1 MATRRR
7 WLQFSLRTAFILMTA
22 LAAWLGIIVHRAREQ
37 REAVKAIE
45 ALMGRVQ
52 YDWQPKMV
60 EVTVTL
66 NGVRNVKGWRR
77 ENASNTAP
85 DAPDWLR
92 QLVGDEYFQE
102 VEEIEFPYSSLPLQC
117 EVAELIPLL
126 KRLRALK
133 VIKLRAASAGVQW
146 ALKEALPG
154 CKVYDVQPRIY

>member
-1 MATRRR
+1 MKSTRR
-7 WLQFSLRTAFILMTA
+7 WFQYSLRSFLVLLTAVA
-22 LAAWLGIIVHRAREQ
+22 VWLGVIVNRAREQ
-37 REAVKAIE
+37 RETVKAIE

-66 NGVRNVKGWRR
+66 NGVQNVKGWRR

-92 QLVGDEYFQE
+92 RLVGDEYFQE
-102 VEEIEFPYSSLPLQC
+102 VEEIEFPYSSLPSQR
-117 EVAELIPLL
+117 EIAALIPLL

>member
-1 MATRRR
+1 MKPTRR
-7 WLQFSLRTAFILMTA
+7 WFQYSLRSFLVLLTAMA
-22 LAAWLGIIVHRAREQ
+22 VWLGVIVNRAREQ
-37 REAVKAIE
+37 RETVKAIE

-66 NGVRNVKGWRR
+66 NGVQNVKGWRR

-92 QLVGDEYFQE
+92 RLVGDEYFQE
-102 VEEIEFPYSSLPLQC
+102 VEEIEFPYSSLPSQR
-117 EVAELIPLL
+117 EIAALIPLL